1 MIGEFE
7 SVCITQYGVA
17 FTFSLGYL
25 RKVNSPAEIRMRL
38 VLRAPTLSS
47 WVLNKRYEWLNKEN
61 TNAGEYES
69 GAVCKG
75 AGDDCRVD

>member
-1 MIGEFE
+1 MIGGFE
-7 SVCITQYGVA
+7 SICITQYGVV
-17 FTFSLGYL
+17 FTFSLGHL

-61 TNAGEYES
+61 KNAGEYES

-75 AGDDCRVD
+75 VGNDRCVD